1 MTFNA
6 TIKFGFVN
14 SLTFDLGLGYLQFTS
29 WNLAA
34 VSRTLSVVPT
44 VIVLVRNF
52 CIYKLKDIPNFYF
65 TLFHFYRYTKSKNPN
80 NFVGS
85 LFITLNIPRGS
96 AVQFGISPRI
106 YYDIGTV
113 AGSA

>member
-6 TIKFGFVN
+6 TIKFGFVK
-14 SLTFDLGLGYLQFTS
+14 TFGLGLGYLQFTS

-52 CIYKLKDIPNFYF
+52 RIQNERYSQFLFYF
-65 TLFHFYRYTKSKNPN
+65 FYFYRYTKSKNPN

>member
-1 MTFNA
+1 MTFNS

-14 SLTFDLGLGYLQFTS
+14 SLIFDLGFGYLQFTS

-52 CIYKLKDIPNFYF
+52 CIQIERYSQFLFYF
-65 TLFHFYRYTKSKNPN
+65 FLF
-80 NFVGS
+80 
-85 LFITLNIPRGS
+85 L
-96 AVQFGISPRI
+96 
-106 YYDIGTV
+106 
-113 AGSA
+113 

>member
-1 MTFNA
+1 MTLNA

-52 CIYKLKDIPNFYF
+52 
-65 TLFHFYRYTKSKNPN
+65 
-80 NFVGS
+80 
-85 LFITLNIPRGS
+85 
-96 AVQFGISPRI
+96 
-106 YYDIGTV
+106 
-113 AGSA
+113 

>member
-44 VIVLVRNF
+44 VIVLVR
-52 CIYKLKDIPNFYF
+52 IHKLKDVPNSYF
-65 TLFHFYRYTKSKNPN
+65 LIYFRYLISIDTQKVKIRTILL
-80 NFVGS
+80 VLYS
-85 LFITLNIPRGS
+85 LL
-96 AVQFGISPRI
+96 
-106 YYDIGTV
+106 
-113 AGSA
+113 

>member
-1 MTFNA
+1 MTLNA

-52 CIYKLKDIPNFYF
+52 RIQIERYSQFLFYF
-65 TLFHFYRYTKSKNPN
+65 
-80 NFVGS
+80 
-85 LFITLNIPRGS
+85 
-96 AVQFGISPRI
+96 ISFL
-106 YYDIGTV
+106 
-113 AGSA
+113 